1 MATVIC
7 AIDDRGGAEAV
18 DAAVSV
24 CLEHGADLRLV
35 GVVKE
40 RISDSGRGMAGERV
54 RRRTVVQ
61 TELERAAVVARAAG
75 VPFTTTVRPGRVEE
89 ELLAEADAFQSG
101 ELVFVRSRSRIRA
114 ALTGAPRREVVH
126 ISMGESTVRELA
138 AAA

>member
-40 RISDSGRGMAGERV
+40 RITDSAGERV
-54 RRRTVVQ
+54 RRRKAVQ
-61 TELERAAVVARAAG
+61 TGLERAAVVARAAG
-75 VPFTTTVRPGRVEE
+75 VPFTTTVRLGRVEE

-101 ELVFVRSRSRIRA
+101 ELVFVRTRSRIRA